1 MIKNS
6 KLQNMI
12 ELSSRLTIY
21 IPSTVNVDEPID
33 NKKHVDEA
41 AALLSG
47 FFGGATSTEAS
58 GYWLSPSAG
67 LVRERSTMVFTYCH
81 EADLEAH
88 IDEVIDYC
96 EALKQTLTQDAIAL
110 EINGKMYFI

>member
-21 IPSTVNVDEPID
+21 IPSTVNIDEPID

-47 FFGGATSTEAS
+47 FSAAQRQPKLPAIGSHRLPGWFVNGLQW
-58 GYWLSPSAG
+58 YSPI
-67 LVRERSTMVFTYCH
+67 VTKP
-81 EADLEAH
+81 
-88 IDEVIDYC
+88 I
-96 EALKQTLTQDAIAL
+96 LKRILM
-110 EINGKMYFI
+110 K

>member
-21 IPSTVNVDEPID
+21 VPSTTDINKPID

-41 AALLSG
+41 ASLLSE

-58 GYWLSPSAG
+58 GYWLSPTAG
-67 LVRERSTMVFTYCH
+67 LVRERSTMVFAYCH

-96 EALKQTLTQDAIAL
+96 DTLKQALTQDAIAL
-110 EINGKMYFI
+110 EVNGKMYFI

>member
-21 IPSTVNVDEPID
+21 IPSTTDINKPID

-41 AALLSG
+41 ATLLSG

-67 LVRERSTMVFTYCH
+67 LVRERSTMVFAYCH

-96 EALKQTLTQDAIAL
+96 DALKQALTQDAIAL
-110 EINGKMYFI
+110 EVNGKMYFI

>member
-21 IPSTVNVDEPID
+21 IPSTVNIDKPID
-33 NKKHVDEA
+33 SKKHVDEA

-96 EALKQTLTQDAIAL
+96 EALKRTLTQDAIAL